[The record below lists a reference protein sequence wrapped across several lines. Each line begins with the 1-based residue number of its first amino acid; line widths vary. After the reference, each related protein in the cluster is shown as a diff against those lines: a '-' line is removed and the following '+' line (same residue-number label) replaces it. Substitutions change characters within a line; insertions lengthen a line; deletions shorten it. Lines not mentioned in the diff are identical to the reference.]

1 MWVDVWHCLWACWI
15 KYDVGC
21 ALHGMVRVS
30 VCLPGR
36 LHSPDTSRVFNFFS
50 SAATRFPRILNTV
63 GGKGLCNTKKDLC
76 FALME
81 DFTSKKNSITLPNTK
96 CVDTSLERVCMW
108 VCVCGWWRSA
118 ASINIHSII
127 FFSFLCSGPL
137 KHLLWL
143 WGTLRFIFELLLLT
157 NRMVMRCCTCWSAA
171 GAGSPCSSRG
181 WSPAGPWPE
190 TWGPRW
196 IGESPADCSHSPQTA
211 TAPGL
216 YTGKPNQHV
225 NPQEPKG
232 NP

>member
-1 MWVDVWHCLWACWI
+1 MLAVLFMAWS
-15 KYDVGC
+15 GC
-21 ALHGMVRVS
+21 QCVYLAGSTVQT
-30 VCLPGR
+30 LPGF
-36 LHSPDTSRVFNFFS
+36 LTSSPVLPHGFLGFW
-50 SAATRFPRILNTV
+50 TRWV
-63 GGKGLCNTKKDLC
+63 GKDFVIQKRT
-76 FALME
+76 FALLSWRISHQKRIPLH
-81 DFTSKKNSITLPNTK
+81 FRTLNVSTHLWSA
-96 CVDTSLERVCMW
+96 CACEC

-143 WGTLRFIFELLLLT
+143 WGALRFIFELLLLT

-196 IGESPADCSHSPQTA
+196 TGESPADCSRSPQTA